1 MLQGNHDVYLAD
13 QFPGNGDEEG
23 WVEVYQVNLFPGGF
37 GKVGSGKVPKENRL
51 LEALACRILLLPGK
65 RT

>member
-1 MLQGNHDVYLAD
+1 MARHAQGNHDVYLAD

-23 WVEVYQVNLFPGGF
+23 WVEVYQVRM
-37 GKVGSGKVPKENRL
+37 GKVPKEKRL
-51 LEALACRILLLPGK
+51 LEALPCRIPLLPGN

>member
-23 WVEVYQVNLFPGGF
+23 WVEVYQVNVYPGGF
-37 GKVGSGKVPKENRL
+37 GKVGLGWVGSGKVPQENRL
-51 LEALACRILLLPGK
+51 LEAL
-65 RT
+65 